1 MENTK
6 ALMQVVDNPGIDQ
19 IAEPLSKAVR
29 GAYEAAGPVGQLA
42 KNALHGVWL
51 GHPLHPVFTDLPLG
65 AWTTALALDAAA
77 KGDPGMRRAA
87 TFAMGVGLAGA
98 IGAAVTG
105 LTDWSE
111 TDGRSRRAGL
121 IHGLLNVTATALF
134 ATAFAL
140 RRKDSHDGGR
150 TCAWTGYTI
159 ALGAAYLGGD
169 LVYRQRIGVTH
180 ADSSPPKEF
189 TAVIDS
195 AALVE
200 NTMVR
205 ARAGDTDVLL
215 VRQHGR
221 VCALVHACA
230 HLGGPLSEGTLK
242 DGSVVCPWHG
252 SEFALDDGRV
262 LNGPATHSQP
272 CLVVRE
278 RAGRIEVKVAPQ
290 SGDGAAA

>member
-1 MENTK
+1 MDSNTLQQ
-6 ALMQVVDNPGIDQ
+6 AVDNPAIDRV
-19 IAEPLSKAVR
+19 AEPLSKAVR
-29 GAYEAAGPVGQLA
+29 GAYEAAGPAGQRA

-51 GHPLHPVFTDLPLG
+51 GHPLHPVFTDVPLG

-77 KGDPGMRRAA
+77 HEDPGMRRAA
-87 TFAMGVGLAGA
+87 TFAIGVGLAGA
-98 IGAAVTG
+98 VGAAVTG

-111 TDGRSRRAGL
+111 TDGQSRRAGL
-121 IHGLLNVTATALF
+121 IHGLLNITATTLF

-150 TCAWTGYTI
+150 TAAWMGYAI

-180 ADSSPPKEF
+180 ADDSPPQDF
-189 TAVIDS
+189 TPVLDS
-195 AALVE
+195 AALPE
-200 NTMVR
+200 NTMAR
-205 ARAGDTDVLL
+205 ARAADIDVLL

-221 VCALVHACA
+221 LCALVHACA

-262 LNGPATHSQP
+262 LNGPATHNQP
-272 CLVVRE
+272 CLLVRE
-278 RAGRIEVKVAPQ
+278 RDGRIEVKVAPTA
-290 SGDGAAA
+290 GDAAAIA

>member
-1 MENTK
+1 MDSTN
-6 ALMQVVDNPGIDQ
+6 ALMQAVDNPAIDQ
-19 IAEPLSKAVR
+19 VAEPLSKAVR
-29 GAYEAAGPVGQLA
+29 GAYDAAGPGGRQL

-51 GHPLHPVFTDLPLG
+51 GHPLHPVFTDVPIG
-65 AWTTALALDAAA
+65 AWTTALALDVAAN
-77 KGDPGMRRAA
+77 GDPAMRRAA

-98 IGAAVTG
+98 TGAAVTG

-111 TDGRSRRAGL
+111 TGGRARRAGL
-121 IHGLLNVTATALF
+121 IHGLLNLTATTLF

-140 RRKDSHDGGR
+140 RRKDSHESG
-150 TCAWTGYTI
+150 TACAWMGYAI

-180 ADSSPPKEF
+180 ADADVPEEF
-189 TAVIDS
+189 TPVIDS
-195 AALVE
+195 AAVKE
-200 NTMVR
+200 NTMVCV
-205 ARAGDTDVLL
+205 RAGQTDVLL

-252 SEFALDDGRV
+252 SEFALEDGRV
-262 LNGPATHSQP
+262 LNGPATQNQP
-272 CLVVRE
+272 CLEARE
-278 RAGRIEVKVAPQ
+278 RDGKIEVKALA
-290 SGDGAAA
+290 D

>member
-1 MENTK
+1 
-6 ALMQVVDNPGIDQ
+6 MQAVDNPAIDRV
-19 IAEPLSKAVR
+19 AEPLSTAVR
-29 GAYEAAGPVGQLA
+29 AAYDAAGSGGRQA
-42 KNALHGVWL
+42 KNALHGAWL
-51 GHPLHPVFTDLPLG
+51 GHPLHPVFTDVPIG

-77 KGDPGMRRAA
+77 NGDPAMRRAA

-98 IGAAVTG
+98 TGAAVTG

-121 IHGLLNVTATALF
+121 IHGLLNLTATTLF

-140 RRKDSHDGGR
+140 RRKDAHDGGR
-150 TCAWTGYTI
+150 FCAWMGYAV

-180 ADSSPPKEF
+180 ADADVPQEF
-189 TAVIDS
+189 TPVIES
-195 AALVE
+195 AAVKE

-205 ARAGDTDVLL
+205 GRAGQADVLL
-215 VRQHGR
+215 IRQHGR

-252 SEFALDDGRV
+252 SEFALEDGRV
-262 LNGPATHSQP
+262 LNGPATHDQP

-278 RAGRIEVKVAPQ
+278 RDGTIEVKA
-290 SGDGAAA
+290 GAE

>member
-1 MENTK
+1 
-6 ALMQVVDNPGIDQ
+6 VPI
-19 IAEPLSKAVR
+19 
-29 GAYEAAGPVGQLA
+29 
-42 KNALHGVWL
+42 
-51 GHPLHPVFTDLPLG
+51 G

-77 KGDPGMRRAA
+77 QGDPGMRRAA

-98 IGAAVTG
+98 VGAAVTG

-111 TDGRSRRAGL
+111 TDGESRRTGL
-121 IHGLLNVTATALF
+121 IHGLLNVTATTLL

-140 RRKDSHDGGR
+140 RRRDSHEGGR
-150 TCAWTGYTI
+150 TCAWMGYTI

-180 ADSSPPKEF
+180 ADGSPPREF
-189 TAVIDS
+189 TPILDG
-195 AALVE
+195 AALAE
-200 NTMVR
+200 NAMVR
-205 ARAGDTDVLL
+205 ARVADTDVLL

-262 LNGPATHSQP
+262 LNGPAAHNQP
-272 CLVVRE
+272 RLVVRE
-278 RAGRIEVKVAPQ
+278 RDGRIEVKAAPRA
-290 SGDGAAA
+290 GDAAAMA

>member
-1 MENTK
+1 MDNNT
-6 ALMQVVDNPGIDQ
+6 LMQAVENPAIDRV
-19 IAEPLSKAVR
+19 AEPLSKAVR
-29 GAYEAAGPVGQLA
+29 GAFEAGGPAGERA

-51 GHPLHPVFTDLPLG
+51 GHPLHPVFTDVPLG

-77 KGDPGMRRAA
+77 GDDPGMRRAA
-87 TFAMGVGLAGA
+87 TFAMGVGLGGA
-98 IGAAVTG
+98 VGAAVTG

-111 TDGRSRRAGL
+111 TDGQSRRAGL
-121 IHGLLNVTATALF
+121 IHGLLNITATTLF

-150 TCAWTGYTI
+150 AAAWMGYTI

-180 ADSSPPKEF
+180 ADVSLPQDF
-189 TAVIDS
+189 TAVLDS
-195 AALVE
+195 AALPE

-205 ARAGDTDVLL
+205 ARAAETDVLL

-221 VCALVHACA
+221 LCALVHACA

-252 SEFALDDGRV
+252 SEFALDDGRA
-262 LNGPATHSQP
+262 LNGPSTHNQP
-272 CLVVRE
+272 RLVVRE
-278 RAGRIEVKVAPQ
+278 RDGRIEVKVAPATV
-290 SGDGAAA
+290 DHAAGA

>member
-1 MENTK
+1 MEPTD
-6 ALMQVVDNPGIDQ
+6 ALMQVLDTRAIDRV
-19 IAEPLSKAVR
+19 AEPLSKAVR
-29 GAYEAAGPVGQLA
+29 GTYEATGPFGRQA
-42 KNALHGVWL
+42 KNAMHGVWL

-77 KGDPGMRRAA
+77 GDDLGMRRAA

-98 IGAAVTG
+98 AGAAVTG

-111 TDGRSRRAGL
+111 TDGQSRRNGL
-121 IHGLLNVTATALF
+121 IHGLLNVTATTLF
-134 ATAFAL
+134 AAAFAL

-150 TCAWTGYTI
+150 KCAWAGYAI

-169 LVYRQRIGVTH
+169 LVYRQRLGVTH
-180 ADSSPPKEF
+180 ADGDLPNEF
-189 TAVIDS
+189 TPVMDS
-195 AALVE
+195 AALAN

-221 VCALVHACA
+221 VCALVHSCT

-262 LNGPATHSQP
+262 LNGPATHNQP
-272 CLVVRE
+272 HLAVRE
-278 RAGRIEVKVAPQ
+278 RTGRIEVKVAAP
-290 SGDGAAA
+290 GGNGATA